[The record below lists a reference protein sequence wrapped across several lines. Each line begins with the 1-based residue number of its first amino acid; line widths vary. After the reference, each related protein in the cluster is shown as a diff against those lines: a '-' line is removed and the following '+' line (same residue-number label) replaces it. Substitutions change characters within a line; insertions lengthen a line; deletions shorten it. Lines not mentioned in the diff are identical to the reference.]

1 MKKTWR
7 LWVLILLFFLGIS
20 ALFGSYY
27 LITDPTGESLQMPPS
42 LLDSMPF
49 ENYLIP
55 GTLLLIV
62 NGIPA
67 LLIAF
72 LTLFKVKYYA
82 YLRVIQGIIL
92 IIWLTSELIIN
103 INLFYPLTHITY
115 YLIGSALIFL
125 GLKLRK
131 SVENSNNI
139 ELFK

>member
-1 MKKTWR
+1 MTKTWR
-7 LWVLILLFFLGIS
+7 LWALILLFFLGIS
-20 ALFGSYY
+20 ALFGGYY
-27 LITDPTGESLQMPPS
+27 LITDPTGESLQMPPG
-42 LLDSMPF
+42 LLISTSF
-49 ENYLIP
+49 ENYLIL
-55 GTLLLIV
+55 GILLLII

-72 LTLFKVKYYA
+72 LALFKVKYYA
-82 YLRVIQGIIL
+82 YLIVIQGIIL
-92 IIWLTSELIIN
+92 LLWLTAELIIN

-139 ELFK
+139 

>member
-1 MKKTWR
+1 
-7 LWVLILLFFLGIS
+7 LILGI
-20 ALFGSYY
+20 
-27 LITDPTGESLQMPPS
+27 
-42 LLDSMPF
+42 
-49 ENYLIP
+49 
-55 GTLLLIV
+55 LLLII

-72 LTLFKVKYYA
+72 LALFKVKYYA
-82 YLRVIQGIIL
+82 YLIVIQGIIL
-92 IIWLTSELIIN
+92 LLWLTAELIIN

-139 ELFK
+139 

>member
-1 MKKTWR
+1 MTKTWR
-7 LWVLILLFFLGIS
+7 LWALILMFFLGIS

-27 LITDPTGESLQMPPS
+27 LITDPTGESLQMPPG
-42 LLDSMPF
+42 LLNSTPF

-55 GTLLLIV
+55 GILLLII

-82 YLRVIQGIIL
+82 YLIVIQGIIL
-92 IIWLTSELIIN
+92 LIWLTAELIIN

-139 ELFK
+139 

>member
-1 MKKTWR
+1 MTKTWR
-7 LWVLILLFFLGIS
+7 LWALILMFFLGIS

-27 LITDPTGESLQMPPS
+27 LITDPTGESLQMPS
-42 LLDSMPF
+42 GFLISTPF
-49 ENYLIP
+49 DNYLIP
-55 GTLLLIV
+55 GILLLII

-82 YLRVIQGIIL
+82 YLIVIQGIIL
-92 IIWLTSELIIN
+92 LIWLTTELIIN

-139 ELFK
+139 

>member
-1 MKKTWR
+1 MVKTWR
-7 LWVLILLFFLGIS
+7 LWALILLFFLGIS

-27 LITDPTGESLQMPPS
+27 LITDPTGESLQMPPG
-42 LLDSMPF
+42 LLNLTHF

-55 GTLLLIV
+55 GVLLLII

-72 LTLFKVKYYA
+72 LTLFKVKYYM
-82 YLRVIQGIIL
+82 YLIVIQGMIL
-92 IIWLTSELIIN
+92 IIWLTAELIIN

-139 ELFK
+139 

>member
-1 MKKTWR
+1 MTKTWR
-7 LWVLILLFFLGIS
+7 LWALILMFFLGIS

-27 LITDPTGESLQMPPS
+27 LITDPTGESLQMPPG
-42 LLDSMPF
+42 LLNSIPF

-55 GTLLLIV
+55 GILLLII

-82 YLRVIQGIIL
+82 YLIVIQGIIL
-92 IIWLTSELIIN
+92 LIWLTAELIIN

-139 ELFK
+139 

>member
-1 MKKTWR
+1 MTKTWR
-7 LWVLILLFFLGIS
+7 LWTLILLFFLGIS
-20 ALFGSYY
+20 AIFGSYF
-27 LITDPTGESLQMPPS
+27 LITDPTGESLQMPPG
-42 LLDSMPF
+42 LLIPTPF

-55 GTLLLIV
+55 GILLLII

-67 LLIAF
+67 LLVAF
-72 LTLFKVKYYA
+72 FTLFKVKYYS
-82 YLRVIQGIIL
+82 YLIVIQGIIL
-92 IIWLTSELIIN
+92 IIWLTAELIIN

-139 ELFK
+139 